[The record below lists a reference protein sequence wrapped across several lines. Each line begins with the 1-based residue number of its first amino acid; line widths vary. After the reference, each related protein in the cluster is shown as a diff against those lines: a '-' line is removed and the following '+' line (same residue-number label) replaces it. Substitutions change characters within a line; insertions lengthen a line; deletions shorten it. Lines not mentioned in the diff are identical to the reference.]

1 MTAPAVR
8 AAPNPL
14 RPLYLALYLV
24 ALVLVLPPMLEYLIV
39 LSAPY
44 QPGNTQW
51 RFGAVGLFVNSFAF
65 SPLLGV
71 TLAIFTA
78 LQLGH
83 VKTSKALSILAIV
96 GGVGVLLSLPLF
108 LLDFLQV
115 RAGVA
120 EQAKRAFTITSVKAT
135 ISGLIVAATGIAVG
149 IGGLRTTGRAGLR
162 ASGRGRVPA
171 SPANT
176 FVGGSRAE
184 ATQS

>member
-8 AAPNPL
+8 APNPL

-24 ALVLVLPPMLEYLIV
+24 ALVLVLPPILEYLIV

-44 QPGNTQW
+44 QLGNTQW

-83 VKTSKALSILAIV
+83 LRTSRVLSILAIV
-96 GGVGVLLSLPLF
+96 AGVGVLLSLPLF

-135 ISGLIVAATGIAVG
+135 ISGVIVAATGIAVG
-149 IGGLRTTGRAGLR
+149 IGGLRTGRPGLR
-162 ASGRGRVPA
+162 PSRQRVPA

-176 FVGGSRAE
+176 MIVGSGRAE
-184 ATQS
+184 ATQA

>member
-8 AAPNPL
+8 TSNPL

-24 ALVLVLPPMLEYLIV
+24 AMVLVLPPILEYLIV

-83 VKTSKALSILAIV
+83 LRTSKVLSILAIV
-96 GGVGVLLSLPLF
+96 AGVGVLLSLPLF

-135 ISGLIVAATGIAVG
+135 ISGIIVAATGIAVG
-149 IGGLRTTGRAGLR
+149 IGGLRTGRPGLHTSKR
-162 ASGRGRVPA
+162 RVP
-171 SPANT
+171 SPSANT
-176 FVGGSRAE
+176 MLVGGGHAAE
-184 ATQS
+184 ATQA

>member
-8 AAPNPL
+8 APNPL

-24 ALVLVLPPMLEYLIV
+24 ALVLVLPPILEYLIV

-44 QPGNTQW
+44 QLGNTQW

-83 VKTSKALSILAIV
+83 LRTSKVLSILAIV
-96 GGVGVLLSLPLF
+96 AGVGVLLSLPLF

-135 ISGLIVAATGIAVG
+135 ISGVIVAATGIAVG
-149 IGGLRTTGRAGLR
+149 IGGLRTGRPGLHTSKR
-162 ASGRGRVPA
+162 RVPA

-176 FVGGSRAE
+176 VLVGSSHAAE
-184 ATQS
+184 ATQA

>member
-8 AAPNPL
+8 AANPL

-24 ALVLVLPPMLEYLIV
+24 ALVLVLPPILEYLIV

-44 QPGNTQW
+44 QLGNTQW

-83 VKTSKALSILAIV
+83 LRTSKVLSILAIV
-96 GGVGVLLSLPLF
+96 AGVGVLLSLPLF

-115 RAGVA
+115 RASVA

-135 ISGLIVAATGIAVG
+135 ISGVIVAATGIAVG
-149 IGGLRTTGRAGLR
+149 IGGLRTGRPGLR
-162 ASGRGRVPA
+162 ASKQRVPTSA
-171 SPANT
+171 ANT
-176 FVGGSRAE
+176 MIVGGGRAE
-184 ATQS
+184 ATQA